1 MQLRLSRNIGDR
13 QMDAL
18 GHPSRAEAPPAPTG
32 NAPPIRSIESIDLL
46 QGGREL
52 LIRHGSST
60 YRLRVTA
67 SEKLILTK

>member
-1 MQLRLSRNIGDR
+1 
-13 QMDAL
+13 MDAV
-18 GHPSRAEAPPAPTG
+18 GHSANAEAPPSSTPEAP
-32 NAPPIRSIESIDLL
+32 PPIRSSIDLL

-52 LIRHGSST
+52 LIRHGDST

>member
-1 MQLRLSRNIGDR
+1 
-13 QMDAL
+13 MDAV
-18 GHPSRAEAPPAPTG
+18 GHSAKAEAPPSSTREAP
-32 NAPPIRSIESIDLL
+32 PPIRSSIDLL

-52 LIRHGSST
+52 LIRHGDST

>member
-1 MQLRLSRNIGDR
+1 MN
-13 QMDAL
+13 AL
-18 GHPSRAEAPPAPTG
+18 GHAAKADAPLSSTRDAPTI
-32 NAPPIRSIESIDLL
+32 PSIESIDLL

-52 LIRHGSST
+52 LIRHGSSI

>member
-1 MQLRLSRNIGDR
+1 
-13 QMDAL
+13 MDAV
-18 GHPSRAEAPPAPTG
+18 GFAAKAEAPPSSTRD
-32 NAPPIRSIESIDLL
+32 APPIRSVESIDLL

-52 LIRHGSST
+52 LIRHGDST

>member
-1 MQLRLSRNIGDR
+1 
-13 QMDAL
+13 MDAV
-18 GHPSRAEAPPAPTG
+18 GHPANEESPPSPICDAPPV
-32 NAPPIRSIESIDLL
+32 RSMKSNDLL

-52 LIRHGSST
+52 LIRHGAST